1 MIFIC
6 PFDPW
11 QVLAATQRPGVGGE
25 NWFQGPADAV
35 RQYMW
40 LFEVRL
46 FQFSLTIPSI
56 LLCPCCFK
64 FGLMMHTKFLF
75 LSGFVASQRENN
87 DQNIVWVSRM
97 LKTRMWRMLWF
108 CQGII
113 FIVWITWNLCR
124 SVFLLV
130 NYLSLS
136 LCARCF
142 MPSQE
147 GNHNLQ
153 LAATVF
159 KVLSWS
165 NVFSNIQYHHH
176 HLMKFAE
183 TQGHRCWHHHFMCTN
198 GWKVCLLLFDL

>member
-56 LLCPCCFK
+56 LLCPCCFN

-97 LKTRMWRMLWF
+97 LKTRMWRMLSF

-130 NYLSLS
+130 NCLSLS
-136 LCARCF
+136 LCARCCI
-142 MPSQE
+142 PSQE

-159 KVLSWS
+159 
-165 NVFSNIQYHHH
+165 
-176 HLMKFAE
+176 
-183 TQGHRCWHHHFMCTN
+183 
-198 GWKVCLLLFDL
+198 